1 MATNKASPSRPSAAE
16 IREEIR
22 FWRKK
27 LYEIEGGQGSAGDQ
41 GSVGNQ
47 GSVGSVGGHGSVGSV
62 GGSAGYPIDVDEEEW
77 RLDEADPT
85 APYDEATI
93 KFPSGI
99 SSMRQWGL
107 TLIEHGQSAT
117 YKNKS
122 YVDVAASTDPRD
134 LRYKKWIKAY
144 PTRNPC
150 IIDFVA
156 YLRYY
161 DLLHPKAEVTFPGSK
176 TIRRFAP
183 GATQGEHC
191 TRS

>member
-16 IREEIR
+16 IREQIC
-22 FWRKK
+22 FWTKK

-47 GSVGSVGGHGSVGSV
+47 GSVGSVGGQGSVGSV

-77 RLDEADPT
+77 RLEGADPT
-85 APYDEATI
+85 PPYDEATI
-93 KFPSGI
+93 KFPSAI

-107 TLIEHGQSAT
+107 SLIEHGTT

-122 YVDVAASTDPRD
+122 YVDVAASTDPKD
-134 LRYKKWIKAY
+134 LRYKKWIKGY

>member
-22 FWRKK
+22 FWQKK

-62 GGSAGYPIDVDEEEW
+62 GGSAGWIDVEEEEW
-77 RLDEADPT
+77 RLEEADPT
-85 APYDEATI
+85 APFDEATI
-93 KFPSGI
+93 KFPSNI
-99 SSMRQWGL
+99 RSMDHWGRS
-107 TLIEHGQSAT
+107 LIAHGGT
-117 YKNKS
+117 YRNRS
-122 YVDVAASTDPRD
+122 YVDMATSTVP
-134 LRYKKWIKAY
+134 LEVRYRKWIKDF
-144 PTRNPC
+144 PTDNPC

-161 DLLHPKAEVTFPGSK
+161 ELLHPKVVVTFPGSK
-176 TIRRFAP
+176 IIRRFAP
-183 GATQGEHC
+183 AATKGEQC